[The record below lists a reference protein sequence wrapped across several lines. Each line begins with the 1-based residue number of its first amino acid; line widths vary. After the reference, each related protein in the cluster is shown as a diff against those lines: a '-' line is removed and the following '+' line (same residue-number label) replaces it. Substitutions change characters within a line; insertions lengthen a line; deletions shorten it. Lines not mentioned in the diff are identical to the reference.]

1 MKQGSNMVAY
11 ITVGAKTTHG
21 GTVITGSP
29 QTTHYGIPVAR
40 KGDKVVCKKCKKVVT
55 IITGDP
61 SYIVDGAPVARAGD
75 MTSCGS
81 KLIAMQQAFSES
93 GFDVG
98 SISDEMTDEELYA
111 MNDQMIEDAI
121 ADGGL
126 TAEYAMSSEELGR
139 IIRVHGEN
147 SVVGKQAMAALKS
160 RNDTHV
166 YTDVEK
172 QLESNRRQSAAAR
185 ATRAQNNIKQ
195 SHVDKNNPTQQPLD
209 MQQGQP
215 PSLGDGLGY
224 ENPMAKVRDGWKGEA
239 VDGIKK
245 TGSALDG
252 AGRQVNKG
260 YDAGRT
266 VLDNVLNKD
275 TNALKD
281 QAFDKATDTG
291 KGKFIDKAKDIA
303 PKPVQRAWDALDDFN
318 AVKDKGNE
326 IKDAI
331 PKNN

>member
-1 MKQGSNMVAY
+1 M
-11 ITVGAKTTHG
+11 
-21 GTVITGSP
+21 
-29 QTTHYGIPVAR
+29 
-40 KGDKVVCKKCKKVVT
+40 
-55 IITGDP
+55 
-61 SYIVDGAPVARAGD
+61 DGAPVARVGD
-75 MTSCGS
+75 VTSCGS
-81 KLIAMQQAFSES
+81 KLIASQQAFSES

-147 SVVGKQAMAALKS
+147 SVVGKQAMAALES

-195 SHVDKNNPTQQPLD
+195 SHVDKNNPTQRPLD

-215 PSLGDGLGY
+215 PSLYDEIGY
-224 ENPMAKVRDGWKGEA
+224 ENPMAKVRDEWKGKLAEDGKEA
-239 VDGIKK
+239 IGTLVDA
-245 TGSALDG
+245 TA
-252 AGRQVNKG
+252 QVNKG
-260 YDAGRT
+260 VAVGKT
-266 VLDNVLNKD
+266 VFDLA
-275 TNALKD
+275 TNEDFEGLSEMGSNAAQD
-281 QAFDKATDTG
+281 QATG
-291 KGKFIDKAKDIA
+291 KAQEVATEALTNRFPIIDKANNVYEDYQIGQDLKDRFDQVDEEL
-303 PKPVQRAWDALDDFN
+303 K
-318 AVKDKGNE
+318 KK
-326 IKDAI
+326 
-331 PKNN
+331 

>member
-1 MKQGSNMVAY
+1 MVAY

-215 PSLGDGLGY
+215 PSLGEGLDY
-224 ENPMAKVRDGWKGEA
+224 ENPMAKVRDEWKGELA
-239 VDGIKK
+239 DGGKK
-245 TGSALDG
+245 TGTALYEASKDAH
-252 AGRQVNKG
+252 AGFNAIATTG
-260 YDAGRT
+260 EN
-266 VLDNVLNKD
+266 LLNKNV
-275 TNALKD
+275 TGLKD
-281 QAFDKATDTG
+281 QAIDKATDTG
-291 KGKFIDKAKDIA
+291 KNTLIDKAKDFA
-303 PKPVQRAWDALDDFN
+303 PKQVRNAWNAYDDYN
-318 AVKDKGNE
+318 AVKEKGKE

-331 PKNN
+331 PKDD